1 MASARASWASGDR
14 APREIPAESKRLS
27 TDSSGSISLISNGVS
42 RVLTFSRSRI
52 IDTGRLSTS
61 EVYSLNLL

>member
-14 APREIPAESKRLS
+14 APREIPAESKRLRMV
-27 TDSSGSISLISNGVS
+27 SSGSTSS
-42 RVLTFSRSRI
+42 RLSGCWAGLTWSRSRI

-61 EVYSLNLL
+61 AVYSLNFS